1 MERTNVPLRPS
12 LRFIAT
18 LPTLKL
24 KEEVETGYIVIWKVE
39 LDKPVDILTDF
50 QFPSSTMTLSTFY
63 VGAMTLKRFSQ
74 EKGWQYDM
82 KIGIKKD
89 LKTCDF
95 LVDPRGEEWY
105 LKNKWW
111 QFSG

>member
-1 MERTNVPLRPS
+1 MDKLLKPS
-12 LRFIAT
+12 LQFIAT
-18 LPTLKL
+18 LPTIKL
-24 KEEVETGYIVIWKVE
+24 KEEVETRNMVIWKVE

-63 VGAMTLKRFSQ
+63 IGAMTLKRFSQ
-74 EKGWQYDM
+74 EKGRQYDM

-111 QFSG
+111 DWH